1 MSRTRKKHNAAFKA
15 KVALAALREEGTISE
30 LASKFEVHP
39 NQIYTWKKELVE
51 KAAGLFDG
59 SIQTEAEQIAKLH
72 RTIGKLVAERDFLA
86 DVLGK

>member
-1 MSRTRKKHNAAFKA
+1 MSKTRKKHNAAFKA

-30 LASKFEVHP
+30 LAAKFEVHP
-39 NQIYTWKKELVE
+39 NQIYTWKKELIE

>member
-1 MSRTRKKHNAAFKA
+1 MSRTRKKHNAEFKA

-30 LASKFEVHP
+30 LAAKYEVHP

>member
-1 MSRTRKKHNAAFKA
+1 MSRTRKKHNAEFKA

-30 LASKFEVHP
+30 LATKFEVHP
-39 NQIYTWKKELVE
+39 NQIYTWKKKLVE

-59 SIQTEAEQIAKLH
+59 SVQTEAEQIAKLH

>member
-1 MSRTRKKHNAAFKA
+1 MSKTRKKHNAAFKA

-30 LASKFEVHP
+30 LATKFEVHP